1 MSLLC
6 PYRGELLP
14 SWATA
19 HLLHT
24 RFVRDLGRFLFTV
37 TDSIRLYRCA
47 YYTHQVH
54 DRWYLAQGAYQCR
67 SQNFHVGIFV
77 HLSSQELQADFA
89 LRQYN
94 VLILDEAHERSLNT
108 DILLGLLSR
117 VVPLRRKMH
126 EESTK
131 LSKDKVRGVTI
142 AILSPPRINYIPRI

>member
-1 MSLLC
+1 MTDGILLK
-6 PYRGELLP
+6 
-14 SWATA
+14 
-19 HLLHT
+19 
-24 RFVRDLGRFLFTV
+24 VRTGADRKI
-37 TDSIRLYRCA
+37 SIA
-47 YYTHQVH
+47 
-54 DRWYLAQGAYQCR
+54 G
-67 SQNFHVGIFV
+67 

-142 AILSPPRINYIPRI
+142 SIIFLINYIPRI